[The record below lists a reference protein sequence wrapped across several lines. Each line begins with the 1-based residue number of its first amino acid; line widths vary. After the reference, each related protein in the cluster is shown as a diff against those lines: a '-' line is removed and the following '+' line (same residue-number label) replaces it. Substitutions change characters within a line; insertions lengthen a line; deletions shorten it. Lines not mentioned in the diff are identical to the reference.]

1 MIAQCQGEW
10 KLGGRIGIPVQRC
23 LRGGTFSTDGWK
35 RESLMIPPPSAFFFI
50 SNAEGYG
57 IESANNWAY
66 GHWKRHLCIADIKE

>member
-1 MIAQCQGEW
+1 
-10 KLGGRIGIPVQRC
+10 
-23 LRGGTFSTDGWK
+23 
-35 RESLMIPPPSAFFFI
+35 MIPPPSAFFFI